1 MKLFLHSYVPL
12 STCVWG
18 LNVSASSCVCVH
30 QCIKWMCNSG
40 KQLPGWS
47 LYEGS
52 HGGSCIPTVIRE
64 GAEEGQKYQFSC
76 LYFNPKKGL
85 SISCLSLGQCAPAS
99 YKSAANITTHS
110 AVSIKLLKFSGFL
123 FLDQSVMNFRN
134 IFMKG
139 LASFLVSSDGSCS
152 YQAVNAITTDTVHQ
166 KVRKSW
172 HFGWE

>member
-1 MKLFLHSYVPL
+1 
-12 STCVWG
+12 
-18 LNVSASSCVCVH
+18 
-30 QCIKWMCNSG
+30 MCNSR

-47 LYEGS
+47 LHEGS
-52 HGGSCIPTVIRE
+52 HWGSCIPTVIRE
-64 GAEEGQKYQFSC
+64 GAEEGQEDRNIS
-76 LYFNPKKGL
+76 LVVSNPKKGL

-123 FLDQSVMNFRN
+123 FLDQSMMNFRN

-152 YQAVNAITTDTVHQ
+152 YQAVNGITTDSVHQ

-172 HFGWE
+172 HFGWQ